1 MRMKA
6 RRRHDLQFQLP
17 SQNFTLPP
25 EDEVC
30 VSLGSNLGNRLDS
43 IQKGLDFLSTL
54 QATDNSI
61 EVSSIYETEPIN
73 CPEGSPLFLNTV
85 CVMKCLLEPI
95 DLLKNLK
102 MFEEKIGRNLQAER
116 NSPRPLDLDVIYFGS
131 RVCDLPE
138 LILPHPRA
146 HTRKFV
152 LFPLAEIRP
161 HTLFPGKNLT
171 VVQLLETLDNAEKI
185 RRVACKPV

>member
-1 MRMKA
+1 MKA

-30 VSLGSNLGNRLDS
+30 ISLGSNLGNRLDS

-61 EVSSIYETEPIN
+61 EVSSIYETEPMN
-73 CPEGSPLFLNTV
+73 CPVGSPLFLNTV

-161 HTLFPGKNLT
+161 HTLLPGKNLT
-171 VVQLLETLDNAEKI
+171 VVQLLETLDHAEKI